1 LVDDDRASVRLRR
14 LEELVEDLE
23 EVLEKGEESY
33 LANPGLRAMA
43 ERWLELA
50 IQICIDLGTQV
61 LAERPGPTPNRYAEV
76 FKILGDEGS
85 ISKELADRLAEAAK
99 QRNLLVHLYLDI
111 DDAKVFKS
119 LSHLDDLRQFGAF
132 VADQLD

>member
-1 LVDDDRASVRLRR
+1 MVDDDRANVRLRR

-23 EVLEKGEESY
+23 QVWEKGEEAY
-33 LANPGLRAMA
+33 LRDPGLRAMA

-61 LAERPGPTPNRYAEV
+61 LAERPGPTPNKYAEI
-76 FKILGDEGS
+76 FEILGKEES

-111 DDAKVFKS
+111 NHEKVFKS

>member
-1 LVDDDRASVRLRR
+1 MVDDDRASVRLRR